1 MGSISKFASEDSLVR
16 FPGFKR
22 GSSLEFRRA
31 GVSVGQ
37 KLIHFSVSECPT
49 PISTAKRNVRH
60 ERGKT
65 MLIRLLT
72 DRDAPEEAVAA
83 DPINIAP
90 EYPDQGTSARRRP
103 TSRKRACYVACV
115 LLAKQ
120 ENRLCALPREPP
132 APSRGS
138 ASTMGTCGW
147 RY

>member
-1 MGSISKFASEDSLVR
+1 
-16 FPGFKR
+16 
-22 GSSLEFRRA
+22 
-31 GVSVGQ
+31 
-37 KLIHFSVSECPT
+37 
-49 PISTAKRNVRH
+49 
-60 ERGKT
+60 

-138 ASTMGTCGW
+138 ASTNGNMWMAMLIGASASSGYSEQACQN
-147 RY
+147 